1 MRVPHKI
8 PGDRRVKDS
17 AGTVVTE
24 RSVIQIGSATVT
36 EGVSTAPVEVEVVGG
51 GDEIAPPPNPNNACI
66 PNMVLLQSTVSI
78 DSTPDPQLNLG
89 TVSSDWDGTDFLTGY
104 TDFAAGELFFNTR
117 GLYEVSAVF
126 SRSVWPIST
135 ERFSIFAVTSKAAI
149 LGSSSQMTSGA
160 SYEKGRGTNL
170 GVIQFSFTD
179 YFEADDGFVLKQ
191 RGANS
196 IVSPFSLY
204 FEATIKRII

>member
-24 RSVIQIGSATVT
+24 RSVLQIGSATVT

-51 GDEIAPPPNPNNACI
+51 GDEIAPPANPPYT

-78 DSTPDPQLNLG
+78 DSTPDTSLNLG

-117 GLYEVSAVF
+117 GLYEFSAVF
-126 SRSVWPIST
+126 NRSVWPVST
-135 ERFSIFAVTSKAAI
+135 ERFSIYALTSKAAI
-149 LGSSSQMTSGA
+149 PGSSSQMTSGA

-179 YFEADDGFVLKQ
+179 YFEADDGFLLKQ

-196 IVSPFSLY
+196 IVSPFNLY